1 MEPIE
6 TIIQDK
12 AWLSPGLAC
21 KLLNINEAT
30 LRHWADKGMIRTFRT
45 PGGHRRLSS
54 EDIQALMANGQPHPH
69 SGPAPFTSEASV
81 LPHIRRKLTV
91 THGHNPAWLERFD
104 RASQER
110 MRTLGR
116 ELLSLCM
123 EGLGY
128 QRHADLMA
136 RARALGTRYVAETQA
151 QGLSLSEAVE
161 AFLFFRGALLEALRP
176 ALARHGGS
184 AYELSR
190 SWQQLSRITD
200 EVLLNMTQAFP
211 TVPVPPTAA
220 PA

>member
-1 MEPIE
+1 MENVGK
-6 TIIQDK
+6 IIQDK

-45 PGGHRRLSS
+45 PGGHRRLSN
-54 EDIQALMANGQPHPH
+54 EDIQALMANGQPHSH
-69 SGPAPFTSEASV
+69 GGQTPFTSEVSV
-81 LPHIRRKLTV
+81 LPHIRRKLSI
-91 THGHNPAWLERFD
+91 THGHSPAWLGRFD

-123 EGLGY
+123 EGLGQ
-128 QRHADLMA
+128 QRHADLMT
-136 RARALGTRYVAETQA
+136 RAGALGARYVAESRG

-161 AFLFFRGALLEALRP
+161 AFLFFRGALLDALRP

-211 TVPVPPTAA
+211 NVPAPPTAA
-220 PA
+220 SA